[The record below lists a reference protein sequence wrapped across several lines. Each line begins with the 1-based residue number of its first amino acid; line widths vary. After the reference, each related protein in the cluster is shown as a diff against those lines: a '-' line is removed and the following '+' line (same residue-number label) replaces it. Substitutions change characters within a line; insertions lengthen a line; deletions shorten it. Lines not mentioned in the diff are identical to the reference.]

1 GKGICAVA
9 DPDRPAAS
17 ARIAMV
23 GRNFIW
29 GLRLLNPGAG
39 QERISQV
46 CPDLGRFITAG
57 LRFRRDQS
65 TPEQLRYAAQRANQL
80 LPPPSSTLESV
91 VPSAAGLSATAMPAN
106 FMASTLSSA
115 LPLPPAMMAP
125 AWPMRRPGGAVMP
138 AMKPA
143 MGFLRPFLASLLM
156 NSAASSSDAPPISPI
171 MMMELVAGSA
181 RNI

>member
-1 GKGICAVA
+1 MAKQQQIPGTGEA
-9 DPDRPAAS
+9 PPS
-17 ARIAMV
+17 ALMV

-91 VPSAAGLSATAMPAN
+91 VPSAAGLSATAMPAD
-106 FMASTLSSA
+106 FMTD
-115 LPLPPAMMAP
+115 AP
-125 AWPMRRPGGAVMP
+125 RVWSVRRPSENRKVG
-138 AMKPA
+138 
-143 MGFLRPFLASLLM
+143 LRFWMAAGWLA
-156 NSAASSSDAPPISPI
+156 
-171 MMMELVAGSA
+171 
-181 RNI
+181 